1 MCKFLRGAAWSDEI
15 VFFFLK
21 KNYELWNLKNE
32 NFKVKCINEV

>member
-15 VFFFLK
+15 VFFFW

-32 NFKVKCINEV
+32 NFKVKYINEV

>member
-15 VFFFLK
+15 VFSEK
-21 KNYELWNLKNE
+21 KDYELWNLKNE